1 MLLSHGWEDLRYP
14 VHFPQHVRSQ
24 KVPPLLVPTPSHA
37 VLAQEHALR
46 KVSVA
51 LAERFLRQVHLP
63 TRASSLSAIQES
75 AVTVQRIFAL
85 VLDRARHRVHEQHSA
100 AVAAVVQEIVVALA
114 ARVPPPPP
122 PHRPSQAAVSPAAS
136 PGVQQAS
143 YQAVPF
149 SPAHSPQSMCIA
161 RATKMAHYA
170 RAGVTGEPEADA
182 LPARAKQ
189 ASLHLAPEQEIEKR

>member
-1 MLLSHGWEDLRYP
+1 MLLSHGWEDLRHP
-14 VHFPQHVRSQ
+14 VHFPQRSQ

-85 VLDRARHRVHEQHSA
+85 VLDRARHRVHAQYSVM
-100 AVAAVVQEIVVALA
+100 VAAVVQETVVALA
-114 ARVPPPPP
+114 ARVAPPPP
-122 PHRPSQAAVSPAAS
+122 PHRPSQAAASPAAS
-136 PGVQQAS
+136 PGIQQVP

-149 SPAHSPQSMCIA
+149 SPAHSAQSMCIV
-161 RATKMAHYA
+161 RAMKMGHCA
-170 RAGVTGEPEADA
+170 RAGATDELGANA
-182 LPARAKQ
+182 
-189 ASLHLAPEQEIEKR
+189 